1 MKRRTLL
8 QKLEN
13 NQVKATL
20 YVAKIDSLPGKVNN
34 TYHGKGKMNK
44 YFRFAVRDDQN
55 EVLEFLVPEDFNL
68 FAVRDDQNEVLEFLV
83 PEDFNLSGL
92 LLSLP
97 GEQLEL
103 IFDVHMDEET
113 PTYELVRF
121 ENLTQTLESINDEI
135 KELMDAGDLW
145 FYKKKE
151 KSLSFNTQAFFNKKL
166 LIIWQE
172 VFEIKK

>member
-1 MKRRTLL
+1 
-8 QKLEN
+8 
-13 NQVKATL
+13 
-20 YVAKIDSLPGKVNN
+20 
-34 TYHGKGKMNK
+34 MNK
-44 YFRFAVRDDQN
+44 YFR
-55 EVLEFLVPEDFNL
+55 

-145 FYKKKE
+145 FYKKK
-151 KSLSFNTQAFFNKKL
+151 KKAWVSTLKLFLIKNSSSFDKKFL
-166 LIIWQE
+166 
-172 VFEIKK
+172 K

>member
-1 MKRRTLL
+1 MKRKMQI
-8 QKLEN
+8 QKLQN
-13 NQVKATL
+13 NQIKVTV

-44 YFRFAVRDDQN
+44 YFR
-55 EVLEFLVPEDFNL
+55 

-135 KELMDAGDLW
+135 KELMDAGDL
-145 FYKKKE
+145 
-151 KSLSFNTQAFFNKKL
+151 
-166 LIIWQE
+166 
-172 VFEIKK
+172 

>member
-1 MKRRTLL
+1 MQI
-8 QKLEN
+8 QKLQN
-13 NQVKATL
+13 NQIKVTV

-44 YFRFAVRDDQN
+44 YFR
-55 EVLEFLVPEDFNL
+55 

>member
-1 MKRRTLL
+1 MKRKTQLK
-8 QKLEN
+8 KLKN

-20 YVAKIDSLPGKVNN
+20 YLAKIDSLPGKVNN

-44 YFRFAVRDDQN
+44 YFR
-55 EVLEFLVPEDFNL
+55 

-135 KELMDAGDLW
+135 KELMDAGDL
-145 FYKKKE
+145 
-151 KSLSFNTQAFFNKKL
+151 
-166 LIIWQE
+166 
-172 VFEIKK
+172 

>member
-1 MKRRTLL
+1 MEEEQLSTEIENIKNLIYTIRGKQVMLDSDVAMLYHYPTKNINKAMKRRTLL

-55 EVLEFLVPEDFNL
+55 EVLEFL
-68 FAVRDDQNEVLEFLV
+68 A

-97 GEQLEL
+97 GEKLVLNLE
-103 IFDVHMDEET
+103 VHMDDVEN
-113 PTYELVRF
+113 PTYELVQF
-121 ENLTQTLESINDEI
+121 ENLTQTLENINDEI
-135 KELMDAGDLW
+135 MELMDAGDL
-145 FYKKKE
+145 
-151 KSLSFNTQAFFNKKL
+151 
-166 LIIWQE
+166 
-172 VFEIKK
+172 

>member
-44 YFRFAVRDDQN
+44 YFR
-55 EVLEFLVPEDFNL
+55 

-145 FYKKKE
+145 FYKKK
-151 KSLSFNTQAFFNKKL
+151 KKAWVSTLKLFLIKNSSSFDKKFL
-166 LIIWQE
+166 
-172 VFEIKK
+172 K

>member
-55 EVLEFLVPEDFNL
+55 EVLEFL
-68 FAVRDDQNEVLEFLV
+68 A

-121 ENLTQTLESINDEI
+121 ENLTQTLESINDEL
-135 KELMDAGDLW
+135 KALMNDGDL
-145 FYKKKE
+145 
-151 KSLSFNTQAFFNKKL
+151 
-166 LIIWQE
+166 
-172 VFEIKK
+172 

>member
-68 FAVRDDQNEVLEFLV
+68 
-83 PEDFNLSGL
+83 SGL

-121 ENLTQTLESINDEI
+121 ENLTQTVESINDEI

-145 FYKKKE
+145 FYKKK
-151 KSLSFNTQAFFNKKL
+151 KKAWVSTLKLFLIKNSSSFDKKFL
-166 LIIWQE
+166 
-172 VFEIKK
+172 K

>member
-1 MKRRTLL
+1 MKKNKLLYFCLLTFCQIVLLCTCFEIIFPIINNKKNKAMKRKMQI
-8 QKLEN
+8 QKLQN
-13 NQVKATL
+13 NQIKVTV

-44 YFRFAVRDDQN
+44 YFR
-55 EVLEFLVPEDFNL
+55 

-135 KELMDAGDLW
+135 KELMDAGDL
-145 FYKKKE
+145 
-151 KSLSFNTQAFFNKKL
+151 
-166 LIIWQE
+166 
-172 VFEIKK
+172 

>member
-1 MKRRTLL
+1 MKRKMQI
-8 QKLEN
+8 QKLQN
-13 NQVKATL
+13 NQIKVTV

-34 TYHGKGKMNK
+34 TYHGKGKMSK

-55 EVLEFLVPEDFNL
+55 EVLEFL
-68 FAVRDDQNEVLEFLV
+68 A

-97 GEQLEL
+97 GEKLVLNLE
-103 IFDVHMDEET
+103 VHMDDVEN

-135 KELMDAGDLW
+135 KELMDAGDL
-145 FYKKKE
+145 
-151 KSLSFNTQAFFNKKL
+151 
-166 LIIWQE
+166 
-172 VFEIKK
+172 

>member
-44 YFRFAVRDDQN
+44 YFRFAVRN
-55 EVLEFLVPEDFNL
+55 
-68 FAVRDDQNEVLEFLV
+68 DQNEVLEFLV

-103 IFDVHMDEET
+103 IFDVHMDDVEQQ
-113 PTYELVRF
+113 TYELVRF
-121 ENLTQTLESINDEI
+121 ENLTQTLENINDEI
-135 KELMDAGDLW
+135 MELMDAGDL
-145 FYKKKE
+145 
-151 KSLSFNTQAFFNKKL
+151 
-166 LIIWQE
+166 
-172 VFEIKK
+172 